1 MKNKSCL
8 NSENLSTMNRMKN
21 EFKIIQKLIIV
32 PVFFAGFLCLAQSKD
47 SNPVKESFENES
59 SIINFKK
66 NKSSLL
72 SISNDHHQFG
82 KSSLQWEW
90 SGTGFFKT
98 SNFRIL
104 SKKDSPLK
112 YGDHFP
118 ASPTLV
124 MSLYNENAQD
134 EIIKISYEKEGKEE
148 VWFTIKLNFTGW
160 RTIWVPFY
168 EMNGNPP
175 KKGDAVV
182 YDTFKVSCSAAK
194 SKGKL
199 FFDDIVYSQ
208 YQDDRHSYPDVMVP
222 FIKQNLKE
230 GEDHWMPLIRDLKRI
245 QNISLKSVSDVQKNE
260 LLIIQKRIDDT
271 FNKSTGKS
279 DNLPKAKKEYAK
291 LNLKKN
297 ETVSGPPLT
306 FKIEQVYFDKDDVNK
321 KNFLEI
327 QDFGK
332 ALKKIATYYLQSTDD
347 NKAQIEE
354 LFINASRYF
363 LDQGWQEGASG
374 GTRHHIGYNVREL
387 TDAFYMMK
395 EPLKKAGLLNDI
407 GNSLQWI
414 FNLGKVLGP
423 EEEFEANIDYFNT
436 QSFYHLMLIFMS
448 DNVQKQAALLE
459 AYSNYISKTLAQDNE
474 LGVFKID
481 GTSWHHNGHYPA
493 YGLGAFAS
501 IPPVIYTLSGTQFRI
516 DETGHKNF
524 KKAFMTTR
532 LYSQLLDY
540 GFGNAG
546 RHPLEDNSIKSLKNP
561 FLLMARSGNP
571 ERTSNIDK
579 EVAAAYVRLWGEKD
593 KLNSALFKEIENVGK
608 DNLPGYHVLPYAAT
622 AIHRR
627 NNWAA
632 FIKGYSKYV
641 WASEIYVDENR
652 YGRYPSNGSIQI
664 NNIGGN
670 EASGFKQEGWDWNR
684 YPGTTVINL
693 PLKELESKT
702 ALLMFRSN
710 ETFAGAVTLD
720 NNGVFG
726 MKLNE
731 SKGSNADGPERNIG
745 FPGKLKANK
754 SVFSFGE
761 KLICIGTGISSV
773 DTINPVQT
781 NLFQNFLADT
791 SMPIFSSENKNIS
804 TFPYQSTIEVVG
816 NSKKWLIDAYQ
827 NGYYVLSPNKIE
839 IRRQAQESYT
849 NTYSINTG
857 KTNEKF
863 KDITVTKGNFAS
875 SWIEHGKAP
884 KEAYYQ
890 YVIYPGLD
898 KEGIDSF
905 EKKVKNDKSYQIL
918 KADDTAH
925 IVRDN
930 TTSTTGF
937 VIFDSTKELDNAIL
951 KSVSV
956 PSLLMIKEESES
968 VIISAVQPDLNF
980 SEVKDK
986 AISGYSMPVELT
998 VTLKGK
1004 WKLNGNSVVKSILVS
1019 ENNTVIM
1026 LECRHG
1032 FSNQINLI
1040 K

>member
-1 MKNKSCL
+1 MKI
-8 NSENLSTMNRMKN
+8 EI
-21 EFKIIQKLIIV
+21 KIIEKL
-32 PVFFAGFLCLAQSKD
+32 FLINCFLIGTFCFSQQSD
-47 SNPVKESFENES
+47 TRPAKESFENEA
-59 SIINFKK
+59 SIMNFKTDK
-66 NKSSLL
+66 L
-72 SISNDHHQFG
+72 SALTISKKHHQFG
-82 KSSLQWEW
+82 ESSLQWEW
-90 SGTGFFKT
+90 SGQSSFRT

-118 ASPTLV
+118 ASPTLI
-124 MSLYNENAQD
+124 MSIYNEKSQD
-134 EIIKISYEKEGKEE
+134 EVIEIAFEKGGVAE
-148 VWFTIKLNFTGW
+148 VMFPIKLNFTGW

-168 EMNGNPP
+168 EMSGNPP
-175 KKGDAVV
+175 KKGDAVT
-182 YDTFKVSCSAAK
+182 YDTFKVSCSAVK

-199 FFDDIVYSQ
+199 FFDDIVFSQ
-208 YQDDRHSYPDVMVP
+208 YQDDRHSYPDVMLP
-222 FIKQNLKE
+222 FIKQNLE
-230 GEDHWMPLIRDLKRI
+230 VGSDHWMPLIRDLKRI
-245 QNISLKSVSDVQKNE
+245 QDMPVKAVSEAQKE
-260 LLIIQKRIDDT
+260 ALSIIKKRIDDT
-271 FNKSTGKS
+271 FNKSSEKS
-279 DNLPKAKKEYAK
+279 DNLLKAKKEFAK
-291 LNLKKN
+291 LNLTKN
-297 ETVSGPPLT
+297 ETILGFPLV
-306 FKIEQVYFDKDDVNK
+306 FQIDEVYFDKGDVNK
-321 KNFLEI
+321 KNSIDIGE
-327 QDFGK
+327 FGK
-332 ALKKIATYYLQSTDD
+332 ILKKIAIFYLQSTDE
-347 NKAQIEE
+347 NKPEIAEM
-354 LFINASRYF
+354 FVTASQYF

-387 TDAFYMMK
+387 TDAFYIMK
-395 EPLKKAGLLNDI
+395 EPLKKAGLLNEI

-423 EEEFEANIDYFNT
+423 EEEFQANIDYFNT

-448 DNVQKQAALLE
+448 DNVEKQTALLG

-474 LGVFKID
+474 LGVFKMD

-516 DETGHKNF
+516 NQAGHKNF

-561 FLLMARSGNP
+561 YLLMARSGNP
-571 ERTSNIDK
+571 EGTSEIDK
-579 EVAAAYVRLWGEKD
+579 EVAAAYVRLWGASD
-593 KLNSALFKEIENVGK
+593 KLKSTLFNDIHNVEK

-627 NNWAA
+627 NDWAA

-664 NNIGGN
+664 NNSGGD

-684 YPGTTVINL
+684 YPGTTVVNL
-693 PLKELESKT
+693 PLKELEPKA
-702 ALLMFRSN
+702 ALLMFRSD
-710 ETFAGAVTLD
+710 ETFAGAVTLG
-720 NNGVFG
+720 NNGIFG

-745 FPGKLKANK
+745 FPAKLKANK

-781 NLFQNFLADT
+781 NLFQNFLTDT
-791 SMPIFSSENKNIS
+791 SMPISSSESKNIS
-804 TFPYQSTIEVVG
+804 NFPYQSKMEVVE

-827 NGYYVLSPNKIE
+827 NGYYILSSNTIE
-839 IRRQAQESYT
+839 MRKQAQESYN
-849 NTYSINTG
+849 NTYSVNTG
-857 KTNEKF
+857 KTNAKF
-863 KDITVTKGNFAS
+863 KDVTITKGNFAS
-875 SWIEHGKAP
+875 AWITHGQAP
-884 KEAYYQ
+884 MDAFYQ
-890 YVIYPGLD
+890 YVIYPGLQ
-898 KEGIDSF
+898 KEEVNSF
-905 EKKVKNDKSYQIL
+905 EKKVKNDKSYEIL
-918 KADDTAH
+918 RADNTAH
-925 IVRDN
+925 IVKDN
-930 TTSTTGF
+930 ETATTGF

-956 PSLLMIKEESES
+956 PSLLMIKNDSES
-968 VIISAVQPDLNF
+968 VTISAVQPDLNF
-980 SEVKDK
+980 IEVKDR
-986 AISGYSMPVELT
+986 AISGYSLPVELT
-998 VTLKGK
+998 ITLKGK
-1004 WKLNGNSVVKSILVS
+1004 WKLAANSVVKSISIS
-1019 ENNTVIM
+1019 ENNTVIT

-1032 FSNQINLI
+1032 FSKQINLI
-1040 K
+1040 KK